1 MPEPPAPS
9 PGPGLTSVAPGLAG
23 TSSAATS
30 ATLADVSPDAALVAR
45 CRRGE
50 PDAWRALYDA
60 HWAFVYRTARRL
72 GTPQEELEDVVHDVF
87 VVVLRKLDTFEDGRL
102 TTWLYR
108 ITANT
113 VSDRHRRRRVRSA
126 FAALKVWIGA
136 APPPA
141 PDRRAEQA
149 CAERRTEQVLARM
162 SPKKREVL
170 ALHALEGLSGDE
182 IAERLGCPV
191 NTVWTRLH
199 HARREF
205 AEVAEALGCLERE
218 D

>member
-1 MPEPPAPS
+1 MAEAPLPVDPRPVTLPAPPTAT
-9 PGPGLTSVAPGLAG
+9 PGALEAPTAP
-23 TSSAATS
+23 TTA
-30 ATLADVSPDAALVAR
+30 DAALVAR
-45 CRRGE
+45 CRGGE
-50 PDAWRALYDA
+50 TDAWRALYDA
-60 HWAFVYRTARRL
+60 HWTFVYRTARRL
-72 GTPQEELEDVVHDVF
+72 GTPPEELEDVVHDVF
-87 VVVLRKLDTFEDGRL
+87 LVVLRRLDTFEDGKL

-126 FAALKVWIGA
+126 FAALKVWVGA

-141 PDRRAEQA
+141 PDRLAEQA
-149 CAERRTEQVLARM
+149 CAERRTESVLARM

-205 AEVAEALGCLERE
+205 AEVAETLGCLDRE

>member
-1 MPEPPAPS
+1 MAEAPLHPVGPHRAPTPAP
-9 PGPGLTSVAPGLAG
+9 LAP
-23 TSSAATS
+23 T
-30 ATLADVSPDAALVAR
+30 ATLDAPAPPTSDAALVAR
-45 CRRGE
+45 CRGGE
-50 PDAWRALYDA
+50 SDAWRALYDA
-60 HWAFVYRTARRL
+60 HWTFVYRTARRL
-72 GTPQEELEDVVHDVF
+72 GTPTEELEDVVHDVF
-87 VVVLRKLDTFEDGRL
+87 LVVLRKLDTFEDGKL

-141 PDRRAEQA
+141 PDRLAEQA
-149 CAERRTEQVLARM
+149 CAERRTERVLARM